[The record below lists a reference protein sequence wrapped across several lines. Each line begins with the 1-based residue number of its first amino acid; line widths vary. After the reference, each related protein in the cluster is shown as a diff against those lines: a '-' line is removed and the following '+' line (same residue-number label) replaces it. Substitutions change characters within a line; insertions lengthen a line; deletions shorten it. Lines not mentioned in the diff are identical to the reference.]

1 MKRGLFLFNGICVFL
16 ISVFI
21 GCSSPGK
28 QNGGD
33 PLRNQDVSLKT
44 GTDTSF
50 VRLKTVADTS
60 FLELE
65 GDFNENPDLLWANQ
79 EIYLKAL
86 NRLESRIRIENNQF
100 VWDFKS
106 AEEMHMSE
114 DLYNYIISI
123 WLHYN
128 ERLLSGKEEIYIH
141 KGGHYGL
148 RWKNKKEIK
157 KL

>member
-1 MKRGLFLFNGICVFL
+1 MTMKNILFFIGLMFVF
-16 ISVFI
+16 V
-21 GCSSPGK
+21 GCSSSDKQGK
-28 QNGGD
+28 VKYLVDKGG
-33 PLRNQDVSLKT
+33 VLKVQA
-44 GTDTSF
+44 DTSLT
-50 VRLKTVADTS
+50 RLKTEADTS
-60 FLELE
+60 FLQLE
-65 GDFNENPDLLWANQ
+65 GDFNENPGLLWANQ

-106 AEEMHMSE
+106 ADEMHMSE
-114 DLYNYIISI
+114 DLYDYIISK

-148 RWKNKKEIK
+148 RWKEKKDIK
-157 KL
+157 GL